1 MQPESSFLRCE
12 YRKEN
17 IRGLYSRRKF
27 KKGEVVCTEVPTAL
41 LLKDN
46 ARTELDPVSCSNC
59 YKVFNVKDLLSF
71 RKCNLTP
78 RCNALFCSN
87 VCFNFALKGSEGSDS
102 DVGWHNFTC
111 VEVLGS
117 LRTEQYFLE
126 QDACQLATIILAKS
140 ISKVSASPTEID
152 REIAILSSRYSTD
165 KLEIP
170 MSDKFEK
177 ENGINHLMLYQNS
190 IRQLRTRAFEFRPLL
205 EESWLSKLGEFSS
218 AIQKFL
224 EQEFFLKL
232 VTGIQVCVRA
242 IEVVPSDNTAG
253 IPDSNSRISMN
264 ARIRL
269 TLKDSYSKRGIMKKA
284 TDLCCI
290 EKSIERL
297 NSSLYCG
304 ALVSLLNHSCCP
316 NIQLETTHRS
326 KLGLRVKYV
335 AIQNIFP
342 DDILTVS
349 YIPTQLDICSRKN
362 QLIYHHGITC
372 KCCKCLWENGG
383 FEFSREDIV
392 SMSHFAFDEYR
403 FRDSLNLV
411 KFGIKRWGRDEELFH
426 IMGMI
431 QLALG
436 KWSKA
441 HDIWRVEH
449 FASGFSQ
456 SLKKQKRK
464 DEAYLTRLSRS
475 PSNLWHKFEPS
486 FSKTWITLAAGAI
499 WLLPSHNIS
508 KRTCEHWIVLAEK
521 FASLQGGWCTNRHI
535 SVPTTDLPVHLIPEL
550 VDEWNLFVFSD
561 LIPLAKQLLTTSM
574 FRKRLCVHD
583 AFIVKYDASK
593 GCDHLPIHR
602 DQSEISVTIALNSNS
617 DFSGGGGTMFP
628 NLGITICPKIG
639 EILLFRGDLEHS
651 GFPINGG
658 IRYIV
663 AAFFYFDKET

>member
-1 MQPESSFLRCE
+1 
-12 YRKEN
+12 
-17 IRGLYSRRKF
+17 
-27 KKGEVVCTEVPTAL
+27 
-41 LLKDN
+41 
-46 ARTELDPVSCSNC
+46 
-59 YKVFNVKDLLSF
+59 VKIF
-71 RKCNLTP
+71 
-78 RCNALFCSN
+78 
-87 VCFNFALKGSEGSDS
+87 
-102 DVGWHNFTC
+102 
-111 VEVLGS
+111 
-117 LRTEQYFLE
+117 
-126 QDACQLATIILAKS
+126 S
-140 ISKVSASPTEID
+140 I
-152 REIAILSSRYSTD
+152 
-165 KLEIP
+165 
-170 MSDKFEK
+170 
-177 ENGINHLMLYQNS
+177 
-190 IRQLRTRAFEFRPLL
+190 
-205 EESWLSKLGEFSS
+205 
-218 AIQKFL
+218 
-224 EQEFFLKL
+224 
-232 VTGIQVCVRA
+232 
-242 IEVVPSDNTAG
+242 
-253 IPDSNSRISMN
+253 
-264 ARIRL
+264 
-269 TLKDSYSKRGIMKKA
+269 
-284 TDLCCI
+284 
-290 EKSIERL
+290 
-297 NSSLYCG
+297 
-304 ALVSLLNHSCCP
+304 
-316 NIQLETTHRS
+316 
-326 KLGLRVKYV
+326 
-335 AIQNIFP
+335 
-342 DDILTVS
+342 
-349 YIPTQLDICSRKN
+349 
-362 QLIYHHGITC
+362 
-372 KCCKCLWENGG
+372 
-383 FEFSREDIV
+383 
-392 SMSHFAFDEYR
+392 SHFAFDEYR

-486 FSKTWITLAAGAI
+486 FSKTWITLVAGAI

-508 KRTCEHWIVLAEK
+508 KRTCERWIVLAEK

-639 EILLFRGDLEHS
+639 EVLLFRGDLEHS

>member
-46 ARTELDPVSCSNC
+46 ARTELDHVSCSNC
-59 YKVFNVKDLLSF
+59 YKVFYVKDLQSF

-87 VCFNFALKGSEGSDS
+87 VCFNFALKGSEDSNS

-177 ENGINHLMLYQNS
+177 ENGINHLMLYQKS

-205 EESWLSKLGEFSS
+205 EESWLSKLGEFSN

-242 IEVVPSDNTAG
+242 IEVDPSDNTAG

-264 ARIRL
+264 ARVRL

-290 EKSIERL
+290 E
-297 NSSLYCG
+297 
-304 ALVSLLNHSCCP
+304 LVSLLNHSCCP

-362 QLIYHHGITC
+362 QLIYHYGITC

-383 FEFSREDIV
+383 LEFSREDIV